1 MTRSSIPYA
10 VAVFSFVFTLL
21 VGFVVYSLV
30 VGTRAPVYEVY
41 SHPVPVANLENKRDK
56 LIDKAIVHAGETL
69 YIYRESCWTYYMP
82 GKINRTLVGK
92 EGPPIVLPVIPVGTD
107 FPETCQGIV
116 GMLPLPRE
124 LKPQRYTLI
133 ASIDF
138 DTGWLTSVRVRWGNV
153 TFEVVP

>member
-1 MTRSSIPYA
+1 MTRSSIPYV
-10 VAVFSFVFTLL
+10 VAVFSFAFTLL

-30 VGTRAPVYEVY
+30 VGTRPPVYEVY
-41 SHPVPVANLENKRDK
+41 SHPVPVVAPTNDRSK
-56 LIDKAIVHAGETL
+56 LIDKVRVKVGETL
-69 YIYRESCWTYYMP
+69 LIYRESCWSFYAP
-82 GKINRTLVGK
+82 GKINRMLVGQDSTTL
-92 EGPPIVLPVIPVGTD
+92 VLPVIPVGTA
-107 FPETCQGIV
+107 FPDGCQAITGT
-116 GMLPLPRE
+116 LPLPDT